1 MKKLYVSQSLIDV
14 ESRKELLDQ
23 ATIPCT
29 IKNQR
34 SAMLG
39 GEVPF
44 AEVFPEL
51 WVLQDEDLERAQQL
65 LQDWEDAPPI
75 ESTSWTC
82 GNCSERHQKE
92 FTTCW
97 KCGHERS
104 SEKKHIFAPIESF
117 KEDLDQNAFKRY
129 FPQGLLVGI
138 FLTWA
143 SLAAWDYFSM
153 THNYQDRNRDG
164 KEDYRETRKN
174 TLITS
179 DQRDDNFDGI
189 YETRCE
195 YNASQWT
202 NKCFIDRN
210 QDGEPNFIEGYTF
223 GALYSKEFLDLQTG
237 KVRKRAYYKLGVKV
251 REKIDED
258 GDGIFEKTI
267 HFNQYEDPISSNP

>member
-23 ATIPCT
+23 AEVLCT

-44 AEVFPEL
+44 VEVFPEL
-51 WVLQDEDLERAQQL
+51 WVLHDKDFERAQQL
-65 LQDWEDAPPI
+65 LQDWEEAQPL
-75 ESTSWTC
+75 ETTSWTC
-82 GNCSERHQKE
+82 AGCGEVHQKE

-104 SEKKHIFAPIESF
+104 SEKKHIFTPIENF

-129 FPQGLLVGI
+129 FPQGLLLGI

-143 SLAAWDYFSM
+143 SISAWDYFSM
-153 THNYQDRNRDG
+153 THNYQDRNKDG
-164 KEDYRETRKN
+164 KDDYRETRKN
-174 TLITS
+174 TLLIS
-179 DQRDDNFDGI
+179 DQRDNNFDGI

-195 YNASQWT
+195 YNASQWAY
-202 NKCFIDRN
+202 KCSIDRN
-210 QDGEPNFIEGYTF
+210 QDGEPDFIESYLF
-223 GALYSKEFLDLQTG
+223 GTLYSEEFLDLQTG

-258 GDGIFEKTI
+258 GDGTFEKTI
-267 HFNQYEDPISSNP
+267 HFTEYEDPISNHH